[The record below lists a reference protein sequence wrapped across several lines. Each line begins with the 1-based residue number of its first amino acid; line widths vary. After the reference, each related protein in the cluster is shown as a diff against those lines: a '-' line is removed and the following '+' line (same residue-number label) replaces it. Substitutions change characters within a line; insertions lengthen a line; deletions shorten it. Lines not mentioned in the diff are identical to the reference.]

1 MKEES
6 EVKWNGVEW
15 MEMDDWVE
23 MECRRALS
31 GFVGLVGPFSL
42 LELDWTRLGKGKWPP
57 SIYPR
62 YSALLYF
69 LLFTLQGGR
78 REEGSG
84 APEPDQGKAGK
95 KKKKKKTRWRRWEKD
110 G

>member
-1 MKEES
+1 ME
-6 EVKWNGVEW
+6 WNVVGL
-15 MEMDDWVE
+15 
-23 MECRRALS
+23 CRALS
-31 GFVGLVGPFSL
+31 GLFLCLNWTG
-42 LELDWTRLGKGKWPP
+42 LDWGKENGLPLYTLGT
-57 SIYPR
+57 
-62 YSALLYF
+62 LLCFTHF

-95 KKKKKKTRWRRWEKD
+95 KKKKKNKMEKMGKRWKKKKD